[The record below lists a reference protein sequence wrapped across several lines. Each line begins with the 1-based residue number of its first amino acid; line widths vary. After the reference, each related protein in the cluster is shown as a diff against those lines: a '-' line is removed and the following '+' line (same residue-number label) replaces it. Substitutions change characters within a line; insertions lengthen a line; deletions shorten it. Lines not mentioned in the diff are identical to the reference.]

1 MAGTAEKPILKL
13 TLCVDPEKNKVV
25 FADVGKDFVDVL
37 FGFLALP
44 MGTIVR
50 LLEKHKQNQPPIGCF
65 NNLYKSV
72 VDMDKDDFI
81 TEASKG
87 MLLYPRHVKEKQCRR
102 LKLNIDDD
110 MCNLMTEEFKVPE
123 GGCDELFVT
132 PKSAFIITE
141 NMDEV
146 KHASI
151 ILAWRTL
158 LRLGYN
164 DLSMLKYMSVDVN
177 HEEVISLLHC
187 LFSSETP
194 FTDVFLKKQIS
205 CGMTRLHDMPTL
217 PVQDGGEAEAGSDG
231 VLSLTVFVR
240 KPDMKVLYAE
250 GGQDFVDLLF
260 IFLAIPLES
269 VLEITGGNVELG
281 CIGNFWRN
289 MKSLSSSGGTNSMLP
304 QHYGFH
310 KSLLGVGYERNKLDV
325 DVDDVEAISLLSATN
340 TKSDLVAEHTLPVSS
355 GFVKRGSTFII
366 SDDLIVTASN
376 LSSTLGLLKKL
387 DTDLNDI
394 EEQVISITGA
404 EAINL
409 LKASLVTSTP
419 LTTALGS
426 LLLKNPKVESL

>member
-50 LLEKHKQNQPPIGCF
+50 LLEKYKQNQPPIGCF

-72 VDMDKDDFI
+72 LDMDKDDFI

-87 MLLYPRHVKEKQCRR
+87 MLLYPRHVKEKQCKR

-151 ILAWRTL
+151 ILARRTL

-164 DLSMLKYMSVDVN
+164 DLSMLKFMSVDVN
-177 HEEVISLLHC
+177 HEEAISLLHC

-194 FTDVFLKKQIS
+194 FTDVFLNKHIS

-217 PVQDGGEAEAGSDG
+217 PVQDGGHEAEAGSDG
-231 VLSLTVFVR
+231 VLSLT
-240 KPDMKVLYAE
+240 
-250 GGQDFVDLLF
+250 
-260 IFLAIPLES
+260 
-269 VLEITGGNVELG
+269 
-281 CIGNFWRN
+281 
-289 MKSLSSSGGTNSMLP
+289 SLSSSGGTNSMLP

-310 KSLLGVGYERNKLDV
+310 KSLIGVGYERNKLDV
-325 DVDDVEAISLLSATN
+325 DVDDVEAISLLSAMN

-355 GFVKRGSTFII
+355 GFVKRGSTFMI

-387 DTDLNDI
+387 DTDLDDI

-426 LLLKNPKVESL
+426 LLLKKPKVESL